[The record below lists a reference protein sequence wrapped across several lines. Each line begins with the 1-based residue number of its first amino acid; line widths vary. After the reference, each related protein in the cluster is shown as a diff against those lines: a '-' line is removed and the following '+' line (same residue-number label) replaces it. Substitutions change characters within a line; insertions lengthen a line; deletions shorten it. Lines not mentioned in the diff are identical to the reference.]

1 MQLVVDTNKLY
12 LQRQAHLTKTMR
24 AMGVSA
30 ILTPD
35 PINILYA
42 TGSRNMTVW
51 GMMSPSRFVLHCVDG
66 PTILFEFNLGEHLSE
81 GLPTLTEIRTS
92 TGITAEKTTHHHAN
106 NQKFADEI
114 VDILKTVQGQS
125 SLQLAVEHVDFAF
138 TDALR
143 KNGVTLTDAT
153 PVFQNSRMIKQPLEI
168 EVMRYAVAQVE
179 LATSGLEE
187 AIRPGRTE
195 NEVWAEFHKGLIARN
210 GEYVSTRLFQ
220 SGVRT
225 FPYFQE
231 SSDAVMQAGDLVCF
245 DTDALGVMN
254 YAVDFSRTF
263 LCGETPATDTQRN
276 IYQIAVEQLEHNA
289 SNIKAGRSFEDFARL
304 AYDVPARHRDYGYY
318 VLAHGLGMAGEH
330 PNVPRVD
337 ADGSFDFPGEIQ
349 ENMVLCIESYIGDPE
364 THQGVKLEDQF
375 LVHANSVERLTTYPM
390 CSALLGVTAA

>member
-1 MQLVVDTNKLY
+1 MLLVVDTNKLY
-12 LQRQAHLTKTMR
+12 LQRQARLTDTMR
-24 AMGVSA
+24 AMGISA

-51 GMMSPSRFVLHCVDG
+51 SLMGPSRFVLHCVDG

-92 TGITAEKTTHHHAN
+92 TGITAKKTPHFRVN
-106 NQKFADEI
+106 NEKFA
-114 VDILKTVQGQS
+114 
-125 SLQLAVEHVDFAF
+125 VELVDFTF

-143 KNGVTLTDAT
+143 QRGVTLSEAT
-153 PVFQNSRMIKQPLEI
+153 SVFQTSRMIKQPLELD
-168 EVMRYAVAQVE
+168 VMRYAASQVE
-179 LATSGLEE
+179 LAASSLEE

-210 GEYVSTRLFQ
+210 GEFVSTRLFQ

-245 DTDALGVMN
+245 DTDAIGVMN

-390 CSALLGVTAA
+390 CSALNGALTA

>member
-1 MQLVVDTNKLY
+1 
-12 LQRQAHLTKTMR
+12 
-24 AMGVSA
+24 
-30 ILTPD
+30 
-35 PINILYA
+35 
-42 TGSRNMTVW
+42 
-51 GMMSPSRFVLHCVDG
+51 
-66 PTILFEFNLGEHLSE
+66 
-81 GLPTLTEIRTS
+81 
-92 TGITAEKTTHHHAN
+92 
-106 NQKFADEI
+106 
-114 VDILKTVQGQS
+114 
-125 SLQLAVEHVDFAF
+125 
-138 TDALR
+138 
-143 KNGVTLTDAT
+143 
-153 PVFQNSRMIKQPLEI
+153 
-168 EVMRYAVAQVE
+168 
-179 LATSGLEE
+179 
-187 AIRPGRTE
+187 
-195 NEVWAEFHKGLIARN
+195 
-210 GEYVSTRLFQ
+210 
-220 SGVRT
+220 
-225 FPYFQE
+225 
-231 SSDAVMQAGDLVCF
+231 MQAGDLVCF

-390 CSALLGVTAA
+390 CPALNGVLTA